1 MINKFLK
8 TIFSGFSNS
17 NRREKLI
24 ESLKTNPNFRTV
36 EEIEKQG
43 TSTPH
48 PSEFKLK
55 RGETKTIRSPNLGN
69 QKNLILTKLNYRVG
83 DIVKYGDI
91 LCEIENENVV
101 MEFESIFEG
110 KVVWCSEENK
120 ELSVGMEI
128 YKIEGI

>member
-1 MINKFLK
+1 M
-8 TIFSGFSNS
+8 
-17 NRREKLI
+17 
-24 ESLKTNPNFRTV
+24 KTNPNFRTV
-36 EEIEKQG
+36 EGIEKQG
-43 TSTPH
+43 TSSPL

-101 MEFESIFEG
+101 MEFESVFEG
-110 KVVWCSEENK
+110 KIIWCSEENK

-128 YKIEGI
+128 YQIEGI